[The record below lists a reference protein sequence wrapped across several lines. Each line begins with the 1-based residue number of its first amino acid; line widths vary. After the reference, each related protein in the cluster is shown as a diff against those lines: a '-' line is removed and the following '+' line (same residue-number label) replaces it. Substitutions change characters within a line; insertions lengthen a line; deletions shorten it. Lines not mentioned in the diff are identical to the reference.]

1 MKRKLLQLFAVCMAM
16 VTAIPIANAA
26 QITYSV
32 KTTSEWEKAGT
43 YNAAKTIAVSKNKLY
58 IVLDPTKETTIAYV
72 GQNQNWTTFESGY
85 GKYAH
90 GFGFD
95 NDDAGNIV
103 MQGYGPGSTATKLVV
118 YPAGATSNSSKKEI
132 SIPTSYRPEDRSD
145 YMRIQGNINSGK
157 CYVWFVPQKT
167 QKIFRLNIEDGV
179 VIGKTEWTHT
189 LGNASSTELAYMLDD
204 GRIFFHHRKGSP
216 NYAYLLTVPANGGAV
231 TSSEEILSGD
241 GASNLTSDVFNI
253 QGTYFYAYNAG
264 NTAQDIRFN
273 VKNLATGKD
282 IATNIAPFNG
292 KKTDEAGTISYLS
305 EFNSVGTIMRPIKVN
320 VNTVDLYCYTPE
332 HGASV
337 YRVQANIVAESV
349 NSVSA
354 SLVEGTN
361 DNIKVSWTKP
371 TNDVPTSYAVS
382 YSSNGGSSWSDA
394 VVTNNLTHTFTNLTP
409 GTYIFKVIPYYE
421 QYLTYGGEKK
431 SNNIE
436 VVNYTNPVTNL
447 QVQTSIASPYSA
459 VVNWD
464 APTEG
469 VPSKYAISYSIDGGS
484 TWSTPVEETAKSH
497 IYSNLAPG
505 QYIFKVVPYYN
516 GSPGEA
522 TAQSATVYG
531 ITAYVTNV
539 NVAYN
544 DNKGNSIVVSWDAPE
559 SEVAPD
565 KYQVCYSTNGGT
577 SWSTP
582 IETQNLTYIFD
593 NLAIG
598 TYQFKVTPVFNGYAG
613 EGALSENINA
623 LAPTGYSFIVTKKWA
638 KEGTLTN
645 DGDKNTPAGKSIAVS
660 NDVLYVSAMNQYG
673 TISRVHE
680 TKFPNWPNFDSDYTK
695 NNFGYGMDN
704 DDEGNIVV
712 AVGSLGTATPKKF
725 AVYPAGATSSANKKE
740 FTLSDD
746 HLPGARF
753 DYMGV
758 QGNIYSG
765 TGYIWVAPNGTK
777 NIKRIKI
784 ENKSGVPTSTEVTTW
799 THSLSNNNTEVIIR
813 PLEDG
818 RIYYH
823 CHQGSCRVIT
833 LPEGG
838 GDIPSAN
845 METIT
850 LTTSQNDNFTS
861 DAIILKGNVLNIR
874 NAGLAAQDISF
885 EVYNVTAK
893 NYATYN
899 GKQVI
904 TPFDGVR
911 TDGTKNPLSGLAKY
925 ASMIRAIKRT
935 NEDIVDVYVYS
946 LYHGASCYQIGTSP
960 IYTITGAIQSLD
972 YEYSPVETEEGI
984 RQDIVLTWTA
994 PKDAMPTNYKIY
1006 RNGSLL
1012 KTVDA
1017 STLTYTDQNVGANY
1031 TYKVVPYFAGITE
1044 DASLG
1049 LEVTTTEVETIL
1061 FAPKITE
1068 VRNYDGYSIVEI
1080 FWQMPSINKVRPAY
1094 YNIYRDG
1101 VLLETGIT
1109 QYNFIDDQLPKIE
1122 KINIKY
1128 TYTIEAV
1135 YSATYDNTTRTSQGE
1150 EVIVKARD
1158 WSLSGYLLQDIYNI
1172 PINQALGNTP
1182 NNIENFEYYRQ
1193 GHFYNG
1199 SWYIAQR
1206 ADNLA
1211 KKDDPNYTA
1220 SDKGT
1225 EIESG
1230 VEGTTGGVVTIKATN
1245 ESDVRAGFTGKPI
1258 TSEAFASVGLAI
1270 DDAGNIF
1277 VRHNNDSNADMA
1289 TTAPAKDQI
1298 TGLPVNWLGYISDG
1312 FTRRI
1317 TRGAIYKHKGD
1328 GTYETEPIVL
1338 NLNTLWTT
1346 NDWINSMVFT
1356 YQSGSVGD
1364 QNGQVTGRSD
1374 YYNMYGDVMSAEGGY
1389 LILSPSWTRTL
1400 FKVKIANGQ
1409 YVSHETIQ
1417 LDEYQ
1422 SKEGMVKIKTGTE
1435 NYGFKIDGRN
1445 AWMAQIRSNGYF
1457 GIHGEEDNHEGE
1469 HEHESHAIFVADSR
1483 INNSGGTSIVAFD
1496 NKETNVN
1503 DGDAFLI
1510 TPVSMYSRNQGDF
1523 IVTRG
1528 TKTKVDDAAADAKFM
1543 PPMPVAQ
1550 MKQTAINENVATNA
1564 NGNWFHAEIGTY
1576 TAASGKEEEC
1586 VYIYQ
1591 YVPGIRFAKYRLIPD
1606 LNLPVVTP
1614 TLLIS
1619 TAYNEGETEIT
1630 HFNGKSTWKRP
1641 ETFALTD
1648 PDNASVWI
1656 KSYTFE
1662 LLDAKG
1668 NVVYSDEVPEAK
1680 DADGNIVM
1688 EYEFDY
1694 VVDKGIDNLDNCDLD
1709 FQTYTARIA
1718 VNYEFKNGEIQ
1729 QSAFNYALDD
1739 NDYPA
1744 KPAEEPSVNV
1754 FMKENLELAEWVQDE
1769 NGEWVVENKKVNR
1782 YRVDLD
1788 FYKPGFKNKTNEEPV
1803 SYYTIKAVVNRTPNN
1818 LKGDTINID
1827 NFLLHQGSEVKDG
1840 KIWAKTT
1847 ATNMVPGTYN
1857 FNDIA
1862 NGGDKAPYYTSINAD
1877 GTGKY
1882 QAATDGGS
1890 YKDVVL
1896 SYFYD
1901 ESIDGNNVAIASNG
1915 EEITITNT
1923 PDNWEFIIVA
1933 HYAARNRYISK
1944 DATVGV
1950 STEILTPT
1958 GVEVV
1963 GDGNI
1968 FAVQIYPIPAHSTIT
1983 VKSPEAINS
1992 IVIYNEAGAEVMNI
2006 EGDGETMTTVNIESL
2021 ATGYYFVKVNNQEL
2035 VKIIKK

>member
-1 MKRKLLQLFAVCMAM
+1 MKRKLLQLFAVCMAIVM
-16 VTAIPIANAA
+16 AIPIANAA

-43 YNAAKTIAVSKNKLY
+43 YNGAKTIAVSNNMLY
-58 IVLDPTKETTIAYV
+58 LLLQPTTETTIAYV
-72 GQNQNWTTFESGY
+72 GQNQKWTTFESGY
-85 GKYAH
+85 GTWAH
-90 GFGFD
+90 GFAFD

-132 SIPTSYRPEDRSD
+132 SIPTSYRPEGRSD

-157 CYVWFVPQKT
+157 CYVWFVPQST

-216 NYAYLLTVPANGGAV
+216 NYAYLLTVPANGGNV

-253 QGTYFYAYNAG
+253 QGTYLYAYNAG

-305 EFNSVGTIMRPIKVN
+305 EFNSVGTTMRPIKVN

-497 IYSNLAPG
+497 IYSNIAPG

-516 GSPGEA
+516 GTPGEA

-544 DNKGNSIVVSWDAPE
+544 NNKGNSIVVSWDAPE

-645 DGDKNTPAGKSIAVS
+645 NGDKNTPAGKSIAVS

-680 TKFPNWPNFDSDYTK
+680 TKFPDWPNFDSDYTK
-695 NNFGYGMDN
+695 GNFGYGMDN

-845 METIT
+845 METIS
-850 LTTSQNDNFTS
+850 LTTAQNDNFTS

-911 TDGTKNPLSGLAKY
+911 TDGTENPLSGLAKY

-1094 YNIYRDG
+1094 YNIYRNG

-1109 QYNFIDDQLPKIE
+1109 QYNFIDDQLPKISE
-1122 KINIKY
+1122 NVEY
-1128 TYTIEAV
+1128 TYTVEAV
-1135 YSATYDNTTRTSQGE
+1135 YSATYDNTTRTSQGKD
-1150 EVIVKARD
+1150 VMVKARD

-1172 PINQALGNTP
+1172 PVSPAIGNLP
-1182 NNIENFEYYRQ
+1182 NNFTNFEYYRQ

-1211 KKDDPNYTA
+1211 KKDDANYTA
-1220 SDKGT
+1220 SDKYT

-1230 VEGTTGGVVTIKATN
+1230 VDGTTGGVVTIKATN

-1338 NLNTLWTT
+1338 NLNALWLS
-1346 NDWINSMVFT
+1346 NDWINTMAFS
-1356 YQSGSVGD
+1356 YENSGSGD
-1364 QNGQVTGRSD
+1364 KNGQVTGRSD
-1374 YYNMYGDVMSAEGGY
+1374 YYSMYGDVMSAEGGF
-1389 LILSPSWTRTL
+1389 LIISPSWTRTI
-1400 FKVKIANGQ
+1400 FKIKIANGE
-1409 YVSHETIQ
+1409 YVNHETHQI
-1417 LDEYQ
+1417 DKYQ
-1422 SKEGMVKIKTGTE
+1422 SAEGEVKVKTGTE

-1457 GIHGEEDNHEGE
+1457 GIHGEEDHAGEGE
-1469 HEHESHAIFVADSR
+1469 EAHEHETHAIFVADSR
-1483 INNSGGTSIVAFD
+1483 INNTGGTSIVAFD
-1496 NKETNVN
+1496 NKKTNVN

-1528 TKTKVDDAAADAKFM
+1528 KKSNVGDAAADATFM

-1550 MKQTAINENVATNA
+1550 MKQTAINENIATNA

-1606 LNLPVVTP
+1606 LNLPVVSP
-1614 TLLIS
+1614 TLDIS

-1630 HFNGKSTWKRP
+1630 HFNGRSTWQRP
-1641 ETFALTD
+1641 DKFALTD

-1656 KSYTFE
+1656 KSYSFE

-1744 KPAEEPSVNV
+1744 LPASELGIHV
-1754 FMKENLELAEWVQDE
+1754 FKANDRKEAEWAQDE
-1769 NGEWVVENKKVNR
+1769 NGEWVIAEKIVDA

-1788 FYKPGFKNKTNEEPV
+1788 FSKPNFGNLKDEPV
-1803 SYYTIKAVVNRTPNN
+1803 SYYTIRVGRTINREVVDYIDITDFHLHKGKEVVNGIEQAILDR
-1818 LKGDTINID
+1818 D
-1827 NFLLHQGSEVKDG
+1827 KDG
-1840 KIWAKTT
+1840 NVIPSSQI
-1847 ATNMVPGTYN
+1847 PGTYDFDN
-1857 FNDIA
+1857 N
-1862 NGGDKAPYYTSINAD
+1862 KAPFGD
-1877 GTGKY
+1877 GSVTNCVL
-1882 QAATDGGS
+1882 TWHHVVDNGS
-1890 YKDVVL
+1890 YNESA
-1896 SYFYD
+1896 SYSRSTLYD
-1901 ESIDGNNVAIASNG
+1901 E
-1915 EEITITNT
+1915 
-1923 PDNWEFIIVA
+1923 PDKWQYIVVA
-1933 HYAARNRYISK
+1933 HYAAENPYIKKSEP
-1944 DATVGV
+1944 V
-1950 STEILTPT
+1950 SVSANPEEGLIET

-1963 GDGNI
+1963 GDNEG
-1968 FAVQIYPIPAHSTIT
+1968 ASLKIYPVPATTTIT
-1983 VKSPEAINS
+1983 IKSTEAINE
-1992 IVIYNEAGAEVMNI
+1992 IVIYNEAGVEVMN
-2006 EGDGETMTTVNIESL
+2006 EVGDGENITTVNIENL
-2021 ATGYYFVKVNNQEL
+2021 ATGFYFVRVNNQEP
-2035 VKIIKK
+2035 VKIAKK